1 MSVGPPC
8 GAGDL
13 FLPSLDGL
21 GVVIDAVGDNG
32 SHTAFRVTLWL
43 MSARRGRFRGS
54 QYLPHPLRDDV
65 SKIDDIQ
72 DRSSSQRCVIILETL
87 SLHGLAVLICR

>member
-21 GVVIDAVGDNG
+21 GVVIDAVGD
-32 SHTAFRVTLWL
+32 TLWL

-54 QYLPHPLRDDV
+54 QSLPHPLRDDV

-72 DRSSSQRCVIILETL
+72 DRTSSQRCVIVLETL